1 MARDGGHSDEEVAR
15 ATENGPDGSSDQ
27 HVVNSWLSGLFSG
40 LVGFGRPDDFED
52 STGVAGSGDTGAT
65 PGRTCG
71 RSLRHERT
79 HTDAHAPNPGW
90 PRPLLDWY

>member
-52 STGVAGSGDTGAT
+52 STGAAGSGDTGDDPRKNLWQVT
-65 PGRTCG
+65 KTRTDTHGRA
-71 RSLRHERT
+71 RS
-79 HTDAHAPNPGW
+79 
-90 PRPLLDWY
+90 